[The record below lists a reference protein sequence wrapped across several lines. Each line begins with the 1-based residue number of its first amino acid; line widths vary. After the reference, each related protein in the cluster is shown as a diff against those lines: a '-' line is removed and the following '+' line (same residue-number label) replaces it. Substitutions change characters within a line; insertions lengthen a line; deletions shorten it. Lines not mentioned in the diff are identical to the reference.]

1 MGSMPARR
9 RIPVHEGRLA
19 LEAWRADPAAAP
31 RATLATA
38 VRFTL
43 EELAARAPGRSV
55 EVRVPPYGAV
65 QCVQG
70 PRHTRG
76 TPPNVVE
83 TDAPTWLELVTGRRD
98 WQSAESAGVVRA
110 SGQRAV
116 LSAHLPLFGGADPAA
131 ADDPAAAHD
140 PAAAYDQDEQE

>member
-1 MGSMPARR
+1 MGPMPARR
-9 RIPVHEGRLA
+9 RIPVHEGRQA